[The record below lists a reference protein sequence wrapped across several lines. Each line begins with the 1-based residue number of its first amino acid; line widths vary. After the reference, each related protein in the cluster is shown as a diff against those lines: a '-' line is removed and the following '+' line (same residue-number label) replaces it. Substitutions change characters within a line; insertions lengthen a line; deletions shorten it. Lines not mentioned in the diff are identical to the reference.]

1 MEQTLTIQEVA
12 KELNISESSVRKH
25 RLEWGF
31 FRMEGSRI
39 WRVYPSDL
47 VKNRRKENNIRR
59 LCVQVGDSEKKK
71 CRSEKTNSAYGKSI
85 LPRRAAS
92 EFDAVVKRL
101 KRN

>member
-1 MEQTLTIQEVA
+1 MEQTLTIQQVA
-12 KELNISESSVRKH
+12 KELNISETSIRKN
-25 RLEWGF
+25 LINWGF
-31 FRMEGSRI
+31 FRMEGSRV

-47 VKNRRKENNIRR
+47 VKNRRKENNMRR
-59 LCVQVGDSEKKK
+59 LCVQVGDSEKRK

-85 LPRRAAS
+85 LPRRVAS